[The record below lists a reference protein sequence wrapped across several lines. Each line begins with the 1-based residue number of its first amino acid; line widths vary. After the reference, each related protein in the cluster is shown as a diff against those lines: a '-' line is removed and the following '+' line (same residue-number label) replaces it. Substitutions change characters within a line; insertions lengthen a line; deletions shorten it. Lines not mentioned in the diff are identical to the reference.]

1 MVIENNNIRKSNNDG
16 SRIGND
22 VDLSIYYKYLKGL
35 STDEVIG
42 IFDTVGVA
50 IDCKYC
56 GYIYVDKGK
65 KTLHTCD
72 FSTCPRCKGFIK
84 LPVQTCLC
92 TEVDIDAYIDDDLR
106 RRRKKHAV
114 IMERECNAIQQ
125 AVAFLLRPDF
135 PDEMLVNIMLDDGDD
150 NGNGSNKVYTFL
162 NRKDALSFLYEEGRK
177 WKKKEEEKQQTMK
190 VTVTMY

>member
-1 MVIENNNIRKSNNDG
+1 MMVIENNNIRKSNNDG

-65 KTLHTCD
+65 KTLHTYD
-72 FSTCPRCKGFIK
+72 FSVHVLDVKVSSHYQSRHVYVLK
-84 LPVQTCLC
+84 L
-92 TEVDIDAYIDDDLR
+92 IA
-106 RRRKKHAV
+106 
-114 IMERECNAIQQ
+114 
-125 AVAFLLRPDF
+125 
-135 PDEMLVNIMLDDGDD
+135 MLILM
-150 NGNGSNKVYTFL
+150 
-162 NRKDALSFLYEEGRK
+162 
-177 WKKKEEEKQQTMK
+177 MI
-190 VTVTMY
+190 